1 MRANLIVEMG
11 RGCPSAHGS
20 VICTKSFK
28 SRGIVGILLIVGSAI
43 AIRSGVPVAASRQ
56 GLRVVIENVSQVF
69 LRILGYGAVMLVV
82 HEYIGMRTTL
92 GW

>member
-1 MRANLIVEMG
+1 MNAGSMIR
-11 RGCPSAHGS
+11 SAWEL
-20 VICTKSFK
+20 VPILF
-28 SRGIVGILLIVGSAI
+28 LLIVGSVI

-56 GLRVVIENVSQVF
+56 GLRVAMGNVSQVF

-82 HEYIGMRTTL
+82 HEYIGMRATL